1 MKGSKKRWRFPQKK
15 RNSFAN
21 LTNPGSS
28 EKTSKF
34 TQPSS
39 SSSSS
44 SSSIPSA
51 FNGDAQTP
59 KEPQLK
65 KLNCTRK
72 VAEIKAGNH
81 GGHFRKKTHATTCA
95 ESEKEI
101 TADQEETAETAD
113 NKADNKADNEADN
126 EADNDETADKEEK
139 EKTADKKEKEEKAVP
154 VHQAPTSAPT
164 STPTSTPTSAPAS
177 TPTPESKDSVTGGVC
192 KVLSNLQKILNEH
205 FVDECV
211 LIPGCPQPESARKN
225 CAKDRMKQLQIPSI
239 SIQDY
244 LGRIL
249 KYLYVPCHEKLAFV
263 ATIMIYVDRYMV
275 KNEYSRICL
284 ASLHMSLF
292 VAAMVA
298 YKFVF
303 DTPQFKL
310 QYFSKVSGFPLIDLQ
325 TAEIDFLQALGF
337 DLYVFDNE
345 MQSYLTEFAHIQKH

>member
-1 MKGSKKRWRFPQKK
+1 MKGKKKRWRYPQKK
-15 RNSFAN
+15 RNCFVNLAN
-21 LTNPGSS
+21 PESS
-28 EKTSKF
+28 KTPSKF
-34 TQPSS
+34 TQPSP
-39 SSSSS
+39 
-44 SSSIPSA
+44 SSIPSA

-59 KEPQLK
+59 KEPRLK
-65 KLNCTRK
+65 RLNCTRK
-72 VAEIKAGNH
+72 VAEIKAGNS
-81 GGHFRKKTHATTCA
+81 GHFREKTHATTGA
-95 ESEKEI
+95 KSEREI
-101 TADQEETAETAD
+101 TADEEETAETKDEEGTAETKDEEETAETA
-113 NKADNKADNEADN
+113 
-126 EADNDETADKEEK
+126 EK
-139 EKTADKKEKEEKAVP
+139 GKTAVP
-154 VHQAPTSAPT
+154 VHHAPTSTPTSAPT
-164 STPTSTPTSAPAS
+164 STPA
-177 TPTPESKDSVTGGVC
+177 PESKDSVTEGVC

-310 QYFSKVSGFPLIDLQ
+310 QYFSKVSGFPLVDLQ